1 MNNKRMISC
10 YERGQKSIM
19 NEEYKARKSRKRSGF
34 AYGVLGAIAAAFL
47 ITAVFQWKGITI
59 NVETNEPSAQADEL
73 NIGQDDQN
81 EVTQAINETSEAVV
95 GISNS
100 QNGIQG
106 SQEAGTGSGVI
117 YKKDGDQAFVATNHH
132 VIENASSLE
141 VILHDGTK
149 VDAELKGS
157 DPLSDLAVLQIDG
170 EHVDKVAKLGSAQ
183 DIEVGQTA
191 IAIGNPLGMEFA
203 GSATQGIIS
212 GLNRNIPVDI
222 NGDQQPDWETEVIQ
236 TDAAINPGNSGGA
249 LVNLQ
254 GEVIGINSMK
264 IAQAEVEGIGFSIP
278 MDIAKP
284 IIDDL
289 ETSGEVQRPYMGI
302 QLQDVSQIP
311 RSVLEGELNLPS
323 DATKGV
329 LVGSVEDAS
338 PAADAG
344 LQKYDVITKID
355 DEDVDSLMSLRQYLY
370 SDVEAGDDI
379 NVTGYRDGEPM
390 EASLKLSSQ

>member
-1 MNNKRMISC
+1 M
-10 YERGQKSIM
+10 M
-19 NEEYKARKSRKRSGF
+19 NEEEKAIRRSRKRSGF
-34 AYGVLGAIAAAFL
+34 AYGVLGAIVAAFL
-47 ITAVFQWKGITI
+47 ITAVFQWKGITV
-59 NVETNEPSAQADEL
+59 NVETNEPSAQANEL
-73 NIGQDDQN
+73 NLGEDQS
-81 EVTQAINETSEAVV
+81 EVTQAINKTSEAVV

-100 QNGIQG
+100 QDGVQG

-117 YKKDGDQAFVATNHH
+117 YKKDGGQAFVATNHH

-141 VILHDGTK
+141 VILYDGTK
-149 VDAELKGS
+149 AKAELKGS
-157 DPLSDLAVLQIDG
+157 DPLTDLAVLQIDG
-170 EHVDKVAKLGSAQ
+170 EHVDKVAELGSAK
-183 DIEVGQTA
+183 DVEVGQTA

-249 LVNLQ
+249 LINLK

-289 ETSGEVQRPYMGI
+289 ETTGEVERPYMGI
-302 QLQDVSQIP
+302 ELRDVSQIP
-311 RSVLEGELNLPS
+311 SSVLEGELNLPN
-323 DATKGV
+323 DVQQGV
-329 LVGSVEDAS
+329 LVGSVEEGS
-338 PAADAG
+338 PAAEAG
-344 LQKYDVITKID
+344 LEKYDVITKID
-355 DEDVDSLMSLRQYLY
+355 DEEVDSLMSLRQYLY
-370 SDVEAGDDI
+370 RNVEPGDTIDVTI
-379 NVTGYRDGEPM
+379 YRNGEQT